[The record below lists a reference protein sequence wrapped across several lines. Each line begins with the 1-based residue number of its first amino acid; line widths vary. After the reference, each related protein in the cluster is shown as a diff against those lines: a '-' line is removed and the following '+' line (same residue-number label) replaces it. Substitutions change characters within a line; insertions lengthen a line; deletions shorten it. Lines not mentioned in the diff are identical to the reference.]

1 LLPDFAHTAPGPA
14 STVFSPPTARQN
26 GPKRRGAQLNA
37 VPDARPIVL
46 SVSEVAAQL
55 GVCRDTVYRL
65 IQRGELPA
73 ARVGSL
79 LRVRR
84 PGLEAYL
91 LRQRQG
97 RQ

>member
-1 LLPDFAHTAPGPA
+1 M
-14 STVFSPPTARQN
+14 
-26 GPKRRGAQLNA
+26 
-37 VPDARPIVL
+37 VL
-46 SVSEVAAQL
+46 SVGEVAAQL

-91 LRQRQG
+91 VRHRQG

>member
-1 LLPDFAHTAPGPA
+1 M
-14 STVFSPPTARQN
+14 
-26 GPKRRGAQLNA
+26 
-37 VPDARPIVL
+37 VL
-46 SVSEVAAQL
+46 SVGEVAAQL

-73 ARVGSL
+73 ARVGSH

-91 LRQRQG
+91 VRHRQG

>member
-1 LLPDFAHTAPGPA
+1 LLPDFARAAPGPA
-14 STVFSPPTARQN
+14 VAVFSPPTARQN
-26 GPKRRGAQLNA
+26 GRKRRDAQLKA
-37 VPDARPIVL
+37 VPEARPIVL
-46 SVSEVAAQL
+46 SVGAVAAQL

-84 PGLEAYL
+84 PALEAYL
-91 LRQRQG
+91 ARHKQG
-97 RQ
+97 CR

>member
-1 LLPDFAHTAPGPA
+1 
-14 STVFSPPTARQN
+14 V
-26 GPKRRGAQLNA
+26 
-37 VPDARPIVL
+37 RPIVL
-46 SVSEVAAQL
+46 SVGEVAAQL

-73 ARVGSL
+73 GRVGSL
-79 LRVRR
+79 LRVGR

-91 LRQRQG
+91 LRHRQG

>member
-1 LLPDFAHTAPGPA
+1 MNSGPFTALFP
-14 STVFSPPTARQN
+14 FQ
-26 GPKRRGAQLNA
+26 
-37 VPDARPIVL
+37 
-46 SVSEVAAQL
+46 VSLKPQRMKVAA
-55 GVCRDTVYRL
+55 
-65 IQRGELPA
+65 IA
-73 ARVGSL
+73 ASL